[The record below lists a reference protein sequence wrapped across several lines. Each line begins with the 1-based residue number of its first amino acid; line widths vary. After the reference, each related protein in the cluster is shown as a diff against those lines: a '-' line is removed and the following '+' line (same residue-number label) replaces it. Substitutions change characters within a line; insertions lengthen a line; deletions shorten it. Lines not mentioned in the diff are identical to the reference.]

1 MIYVC
6 IPAHNDART
15 IGLLLWKIRQ
25 IFSETT
31 REYQLLV
38 TDDASTDDTGEVLEK
53 YSRALPLTV
62 FINDTRQG
70 YAATLDHLLRE
81 ALELTDRP
89 KRDCIITL
97 NADFAVSPAVLPELV
112 RRFESGADLVI
123 GEALG
128 GDRSPIRRLVRRAA
142 AALLRPGLSVP
153 GVQDL
158 LSGVCAV
165 RLITLRHCLRDRPDR
180 LFDTEG
186 ACAGAELI
194 ARAAAD
200 ARQISVVS
208 IMPEHLHPEVAAR
221 NHALSLALQLFRAGR
236 QLHIPEPAA
245 PVKRVA

>member
-1 MIYVC
+1 M
-6 IPAHNDART
+6 
-15 IGLLLWKIRQ
+15 
-25 IFSETT
+25 
-31 REYQLLV
+31 
-38 TDDASTDDTGEVLEK
+38 
-53 YSRALPLTV
+53 
-62 FINDTRQG
+62 
-70 YAATLDHLLRE
+70 
-81 ALELTDRP
+81 
-89 KRDCIITL
+89 
-97 NADFAVSPAVLPELV
+97 
-112 RRFESGADLVI
+112 
-123 GEALG
+123 
-128 GDRSPIRRLVRRAA
+128 
-142 AALLRPGLSVP
+142 P

-186 ACAGAELI
+186 ACASAELI

-208 IMPEHLHPEVAAR
+208 ITPEHLHPEVAAR